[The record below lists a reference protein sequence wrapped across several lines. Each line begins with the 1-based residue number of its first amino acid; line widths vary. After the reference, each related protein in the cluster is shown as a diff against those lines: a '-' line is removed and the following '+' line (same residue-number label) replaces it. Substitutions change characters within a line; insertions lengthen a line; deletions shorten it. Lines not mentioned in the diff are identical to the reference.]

1 MCEYTDKTFFPTE
14 GELPVCMTNDLLFH
28 LLLQEPD
35 ASDIL
40 KGLISSFQD
49 IEFDEINSVIVQN
62 PISFGETINSKTM
75 VLDVKA
81 ILNNNSIVNLEMQ
94 VINCGDWPERSLS
107 YLCRCFDNIES
118 GQGYDSVKGAFHI
131 GFLNYTLF
139 PDAPIFFASYE
150 IKNAVTNRLY
160 TSKFG
165 ISVVDLT
172 LIDMAT
178 DEDKKFHRHLWA
190 SFFRATTWEEINMIA
205 TQDKN
210 IQLAATK
217 LYQISE
223 DQRIRDELWARQDAI
238 RQQIDF
244 ENYHRRRY
252 EEVEAKY
259 IDVEA
264 KRIEA
269 EAKLAEI
276 EAKTNK
282 AEAELAE
289 KNKSIAE
296 KDKVIASLLAEIEQ
310 LKTCK

>member
-28 LLLQEPD
+28 LLLQDPD
-35 ASDIL
+35 MADIL

-139 PDAPIFFASYE
+139 PDAPVFFASYE

-217 LYQISE
+217 LYQLSE

-259 IDVEA
+259 IDAEA
-264 KRIEA
+264 KCIEA
-269 EAKLAEI
+269 EAAVAERDSVI
-276 EAKTNK
+276 E
-282 AEAELAE
+282 
-289 KNKSIAE
+289 
-296 KDKVIASLLAEIEQ
+296 SLKAEIEQ
-310 LKTCK
+310 LKAGK

>member
-1 MCEYTDKTFFPTE
+1 
-14 GELPVCMTNDLLFH
+14 
-28 LLLQEPD
+28 
-35 ASDIL
+35 
-40 KGLISSFQD
+40 
-49 IEFDEINSVIVQN
+49 
-62 PISFGETINSKTM
+62 M

-131 GFLNYTLF
+131 GFLNYNLF
-139 PDAPIFFASYE
+139 PDAPVFFASYE

-289 KNKSIAE
+289 K
-296 KDKVIASLLAEIEQ
+296 DKVIASLLAEIEQ
-310 LKTCK
+310 LKAGK

>member
-1 MCEYTDKTFFPTE
+1 
-14 GELPVCMTNDLLFH
+14 MTNDLLFH
-28 LLLQEPD
+28 LLLQDPD
-35 ASDIL
+35 MADIL

-139 PDAPIFFASYE
+139 SDAPVFFASYE

-310 LKTCK
+310 LKAGK

>member
-1 MCEYTDKTFFPTE
+1 M
-14 GELPVCMTNDLLFH
+14 L
-28 LLLQEPD
+28 
-35 ASDIL
+35 
-40 KGLISSFQD
+40 
-49 IEFDEINSVIVQN
+49 
-62 PISFGETINSKTM
+62 
-75 VLDVKA
+75 
-81 ILNNNSIVNLEMQ
+81 
-94 VINCGDWPERSLS
+94 
-107 YLCRCFDNIES
+107 
-118 GQGYDSVKGAFHI
+118 
-131 GFLNYTLF
+131 
-139 PDAPIFFASYE
+139 
-150 IKNAVTNRLY
+150 LY

-259 IDVEA
+259 I
-264 KRIEA
+264 EA
-269 EAKLAEI
+269 EAAVAERDSVI
-276 EAKTNK
+276 E
-282 AEAELAE
+282 
-289 KNKSIAE
+289 
-296 KDKVIASLLAEIEQ
+296 SLKAEIEQ
-310 LKTCK
+310 LKAGK

>member
-1 MCEYTDKTFFPTE
+1 M
-14 GELPVCMTNDLLFH
+14 
-28 LLLQEPD
+28 
-35 ASDIL
+35 
-40 KGLISSFQD
+40 
-49 IEFDEINSVIVQN
+49 
-62 PISFGETINSKTM
+62 
-75 VLDVKA
+75 
-81 ILNNNSIVNLEMQ
+81 
-94 VINCGDWPERSLS
+94 
-107 YLCRCFDNIES
+107 
-118 GQGYDSVKGAFHI
+118 
-131 GFLNYTLF
+131 
-139 PDAPIFFASYE
+139 
-150 IKNAVTNRLY
+150 
-160 TSKFG
+160 
-165 ISVVDLT
+165 VDLT

-259 IDVEA
+259 NDVEA

-269 EAKLAEI
+269 EAKLAET
-276 EAKTNK
+276 EAKTIK
-282 AEAELAE
+282 VEAEL
-289 KNKSIAE
+289 AE
-296 KDKVIASLLAEIEQ
+296 KDKVIASLMAEIEQ
-310 LKTCK
+310 LKAGK

>member
-28 LLLQEPD
+28 LLLQDPD
-35 ASDIL
+35 MADIL

-139 PDAPIFFASYE
+139 PDAPLFFTSYE
-150 IKNAVTNRLY
+150 MKNAVTNRLY

-217 LYQISE
+217 LYQLSE

-269 EAKLAEI
+269 EAKLAET

-289 KNKSIAE
+289 K
-296 KDKVIASLLAEIEQ
+296 DKVIASLMAEIEQ
-310 LKTCK
+310 LKAGK

>member
-1 MCEYTDKTFFPTE
+1 
-14 GELPVCMTNDLLFH
+14 
-28 LLLQEPD
+28 
-35 ASDIL
+35 
-40 KGLISSFQD
+40 
-49 IEFDEINSVIVQN
+49 
-62 PISFGETINSKTM
+62 M

-139 PDAPIFFASYE
+139 PDAPVFFASYE

-178 DEDKKFHRHLWA
+178 DEDKKLHRHLWA
-190 SFFRATTWEEINMIA
+190 SFFKATTWEEINMIA

-289 KNKSIAE
+289 K
-296 KDKVIASLLAEIEQ
+296 DKVIASLLAEIEQ
-310 LKTCK
+310 LKACK

>member
-28 LLLQEPD
+28 LLLQDPD
-35 ASDIL
+35 MADIL

-118 GQGYDSVKGAFHI
+118 GRGYDSVKGAFHI

-139 PDAPIFFASYE
+139 PDAPVFFASYE

-190 SFFRATTWEEINMIA
+190 SFFRATTWEEMNMIA

-217 LYQISE
+217 LYQLSE

-259 IDVEA
+259 IDAEA
-264 KRIEA
+264 KYIEA
-269 EAKLAEI
+269 EAAVAERDSVI
-276 EAKTNK
+276 E
-282 AEAELAE
+282 
-289 KNKSIAE
+289 
-296 KDKVIASLLAEIEQ
+296 SLKAEIEQ
-310 LKTCK
+310 LKARK

>member
-28 LLLQEPD
+28 LLLQDPD
-35 ASDIL
+35 MADIL

-139 PDAPIFFASYE
+139 PDAPVFFASYE

-178 DEDKKFHRHLWA
+178 DEDKKLHRHLWA

-210 IQLAATK
+210 LQLAANK
-217 LYQISE
+217 LYQLSE

-259 IDVEA
+259 IDAEA
-264 KRIEA
+264 KCIEA
-269 EAKLAEI
+269 EAAVAERDSVI
-276 EAKTNK
+276 E
-282 AEAELAE
+282 
-289 KNKSIAE
+289 
-296 KDKVIASLLAEIEQ
+296 SLKAEIEQ
-310 LKTCK
+310 LKASK

>member
-28 LLLQEPD
+28 LLLQDPD
-35 ASDIL
+35 MADIL

-139 PDAPIFFASYE
+139 PDAPVFFASYE

-217 LYQISE
+217 LYQLSE

-259 IDVEA
+259 IDAEA
-264 KRIEA
+264 KCIEA
-269 EAKLAEI
+269 EAAVAERDSVI
-276 EAKTNK
+276 E
-282 AEAELAE
+282 
-289 KNKSIAE
+289 
-296 KDKVIASLLAEIEQ
+296 SLKAEIEQ
-310 LKTCK
+310 LKASK

>member
-139 PDAPIFFASYE
+139 PDAPVFFASYE

-178 DEDKKFHRHLWA
+178 DEDKKLHRHLWA
-190 SFFRATTWEEINMIA
+190 SFFRAATWEEINMIA

-217 LYQISE
+217 LYQLSE

-252 EEVEAKY
+252 EEVEAK
-259 IDVEA
+259 
-264 KRIEA
+264 RIEA
-269 EAKLAEI
+269 EAKYIDAEAKYIDAEAKCI
-276 EAKTNK
+276 EAEAAV
-282 AEAELAE
+282 AERD
-289 KNKSIAE
+289 S
-296 KDKVIASLLAEIEQ
+296 VIESLKAEIEQ
-310 LKTCK
+310 LKAGK

>member
-28 LLLQEPD
+28 LLLQDPD
-35 ASDIL
+35 MADII

-81 ILNNNSIVNLEMQ
+81 ILNNNSIVNLKMQ

-139 PDAPIFFASYE
+139 PDAPVFFASYE

-178 DEDKKFHRHLWA
+178 DEDKKLHRHLWA
-190 SFFRATTWEEINMIA
+190 SFFKATTWEEINMIA

-289 KNKSIAE
+289 K
-296 KDKVIASLLAEIEQ
+296 DKVIASLLAEIEQ
-310 LKTCK
+310 LKACK